1 MSLSIMEIA
10 RMHKEFIYKQLNE
23 MEHALLPSS
32 DEDQELVRRAI
43 FSVRNKSVIFERYV
57 PFSQNLY
64 TIVQDVKSPNV
75 TIEFSQGRIT
85 CTCPASGLCR
95 HQLAVMLA
103 LYQYFD
109 SVQEWTNIWRAKK
122 SVQMSEL
129 AEERSPKSWRNLI
142 DEVMKPH
149 VASEKRIEG
158 YAIMTVADM
167 ARTRLNRYMPFERE
181 WVPMFKLFCEFGIFI
196 HIMRQNAMATYQD
209 SNQQYYIEY
218 YADKTYEK
226 IESYVDELASQSR
239 LFAIDPFYDELQN
252 MTFEFIQLNT
262 NYPAVQ
268 LSVYLILW
276 KKLLSNDKRIKSE
289 LDRIYEWQ
297 QSLERHDNETTLPP
311 TIQPILA
318 LFHMLLDDMQSLE
331 VLLKRIDLREIELYL
346 MIVQYANQLQQFDVS
361 SKILRAMLPHLNQFL
376 NETLSPTNRQQF
388 AYKLDALFEHVTL
401 SDEEEMTLYASLGKY
416 GVLPFSNYL
425 IRKKRYDEW
434 AALHQLYPSSFSYL
448 ETCGLKMVLAEAP
461 AVTLP
466 LYHHFAMEELK
477 QKSRM
482 NYKQAVRIWKGMRN
496 ASKKAGK
503 TAYFEQYIQ
512 IIRTD
517 YKRLRA
523 LQEELDKGN
532 F

>member
-23 MEHALLPSS
+23 MEHTLLPSS

-43 FSVRNKSVIFERYV
+43 FSVRNKSAIFERYV

-75 TIEFSQGRIT
+75 TIEFSQGRIS
-85 CTCPASGLCR
+85 CTCPANGLCR

-109 SVQEWTNIWRAKK
+109 SVQEWTNNWRAKK
-122 SVQMSEL
+122 SVQMSLL

-149 VASEKRIEG
+149 TATDKRIEG
-158 YAIMTVADM
+158 YAIMTVAEM

-181 WVPMFKLFCEFGIFI
+181 WVPMFKLYCEFGIFI
-196 HIMRQNAMATYQD
+196 HIMRQNATATYQD

-218 YADKTYEK
+218 YADKTYDK
-226 IESYVDELASQSR
+226 IESYVGELVPQSR

-252 MTFEFIQLNT
+252 MTFELIQLNT
-262 NYPAVQ
+262 RYPAVQ
-268 LSVYLILW
+268 LSYYLILW

-289 LDRIYEWQ
+289 LERIYEWQ
-297 QSLERHDNETTLPP
+297 QAHLANENETTIPP
-311 TIQPILA
+311 TIQPIIV
-318 LFHMLLDDMQSLE
+318 LFHMLLDDMQSLDE
-331 VLLKRIDLREIELYL
+331 LLKSIQLREIELYL

-361 SKILRAMLPHLNQFL
+361 SKILRAMLPHLKEFI
-376 NETLSPTNRQQF
+376 NETLSPTYRQQF
-388 AYKLDALFEHVTL
+388 AYKLDVLFEHVSL
-401 SDEEEMTLYASLGKY
+401 SDVEEITLYSSLGKY

-425 IRKKRYDEW
+425 IRKKRYDDW
-434 AALHQLYPSSFSYL
+434 AALHHLYPSSFSYL
-448 ETCGLKMVLAEAP
+448 ETCGLKIVLAEAP

-466 LYHHFAMEELK
+466 LYHHFAMEELA
-477 QKSRM
+477 QESRL
-482 NYKQAVRIWKGMRN
+482 NYKQAVRIWKGMRS
-496 ASKKAGK
+496 AAKKAGK
-503 TAYFEQYIQ
+503 TAYFEQYIH

>member
-1 MSLSIMEIA
+1 MSLSILEIA
-10 RMHKEFIYKQLNE
+10 RLHKEFIYKQLNE
-23 MEHALLPSS
+23 MEQTLLPSS

-75 TIEFSQGRIT
+75 TIEFSQERIT
-85 CTCPASGLCR
+85 CTCPANGLCR
-95 HQLAVMLA
+95 HQLAAILA

-109 SVQEWTNIWRAKK
+109 SVQDWTNNWRAKK
-122 SVQMSEL
+122 SVQLSAL

-142 DEVMKPH
+142 DEVIKPH
-149 VASEKRIEG
+149 VASDKRIEG
-158 YAIMTVADM
+158 HALMTVAEM
-167 ARTRLNRYMPFERE
+167 ARTRLNRYVPFERE
-181 WVPMFKLFCEFGIFI
+181 WVPMFKLYCEFGIFI
-196 HIMRQNAMATYQD
+196 HIMRQNAVATYQD

-226 IESYVDELASQSR
+226 VESFVEELASQSR
-239 LFAIDPFYDELQN
+239 LFAMDPFYDELQN
-252 MTFEFIQLNT
+252 MTFEFIQMNT
-262 NYPAVQ
+262 RYPAVQ

-289 LDRIYEWQ
+289 IERISKWQ
-297 QSLERHDNETTLPP
+297 QSHLENESDDTFSP
-311 TIQPILA
+311 TIQPVLA
-318 LFHMLLDDMQSLE
+318 LFHMLLDDMQSLDA
-331 VLLKRIDLREIELYL
+331 LLKRIQLPEIELYL
-346 MIVQYANQLQQFDVS
+346 MIVQYANQLQKFDVS
-361 SKILRAMLPHLNQFL
+361 SKILRAILPYIYQFL
-376 NETLSPTNRQQF
+376 NETLSPSYRQQF
-388 AYKLDALFEHVTL
+388 AYKLDVLFEHVSL

-425 IRKKRYDEW
+425 IRKKRYEEW
-434 AALHQLYPSSFSYL
+434 AALHHLYPSSFSYL
-448 ETCGLKMVLAEAP
+448 ETCGLKVVLAEAP

-466 LYHHFAMEELK
+466 LYHHFAMEELA

-482 NYKQAVRIWKGMRN
+482 NYKQAVRIWRGMRN
-496 ASKKAGK
+496 AAKKAGK
-503 TAYFEQYIQ
+503 SAYFEQYIQ

>member
-1 MSLSIMEIA
+1 MSLSIVEIA
-10 RMHKEFIYKQLNE
+10 RMHKEFIYKKLNE
-23 MEHALLPSS
+23 MEHDLLPSS

-75 TIEFSQGRIT
+75 TIEFTQDRIT

-95 HQLAVMLA
+95 HQLAVILA

-109 SVQEWTNIWRAKK
+109 SVQEWTNNWRAKK
-122 SVQMSEL
+122 SVQMSLL

-149 VASEKRIEG
+149 VIGDKRIEG
-158 YAIMTVADM
+158 HAIMTVADM
-167 ARTRLNRYMPFERE
+167 ARTRLNRYMPYERE
-181 WVPMFKLFCEFGIFI
+181 WVPMFKLFCELGIFM
-196 HIMRQNAMATYQD
+196 HIMHKNATAAYQD

-218 YADKTYEK
+218 YADKTYDK
-226 IESYVDELASQSR
+226 IESIVAELATQSR
-239 LFAIDPFYDELQN
+239 LFSIDPFYDELQN

-262 NYPAVQ
+262 RYPAVQ
-268 LSVYLILW
+268 LSFYLILW
-276 KKLLSNDKRIKSE
+276 KKLLSNDKRIQSE
-289 LDRIYEWQ
+289 LVRIYEWQ
-297 QSLERHDNETTLPP
+297 QSLISNQSDAVLPP
-311 TIQPILA
+311 TIQPVLV
-318 LFHMLLDDMQSLE
+318 LFHMILDDMQSVE
-331 VLLKRIDLREIELYL
+331 MLLKNIQPREIELYL
-346 MIVQYANQLQQFDVS
+346 QIVQYANQLQKFDVS
-361 SKILRAMLPHLNQFL
+361 SNILRAMLPHLYEFL
-376 NETLSPTNRQQF
+376 NETLAPSYRQQF
-388 AYKLDALFEHVTL
+388 AYKLDVLFEHVSL
-401 SDEEEMTLYASLGKY
+401 SDEEELMLFASLGKY
-416 GVLPFSNYL
+416 GILPFSNYL
-425 IRKKRYDEW
+425 IRNKRYDDW

-448 ETCGLKMVLAEAP
+448 EACGLKNVLAEAP
-461 AVTLP
+461 EVTLP
-466 LYHHFAMEELK
+466 LYHYFAMEELA

-496 ASKKAGK
+496 AAKKAGK
-503 TAYFEQYIQ
+503 AAYFEQYIQ

-523 LQEELDKGN
+523 LQEELDKAN